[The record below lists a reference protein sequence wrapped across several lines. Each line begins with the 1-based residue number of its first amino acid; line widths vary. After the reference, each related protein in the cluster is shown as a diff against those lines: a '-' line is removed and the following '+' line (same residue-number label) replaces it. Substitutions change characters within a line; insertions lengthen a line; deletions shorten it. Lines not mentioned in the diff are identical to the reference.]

1 MSTVK
6 SQDTQQSLAAAFVV
20 IASGVVAALQIGKLP
35 PALPALSES
44 LGLSLMQSGFL
55 LSLVQLA
62 GMSLALAVG
71 LSADGLGLR
80 RSMLA
85 GLMILGL
92 ASGLGAFATSVSELM
107 LWRAIEGFGFLW
119 VTLPAPGLIRKLVSE
134 QQVRKL
140 LGYWGAYMPA
150 GTALTLL
157 VGPLWLPMGGWQ
169 TWWCLFAVLSWVMA
183 GVLWRFV
190 PADVLNAQAK
200 AVTVEAA
207 SPSPL
212 QTVSSAP
219 IAWPQRLRE
228 TLSAP
233 GPWWVALCFAMYSG
247 QWLAVVGFLP
257 SIYTQAGLSGAT
269 LGVLTAVAA
278 AVNMGGNMSSGRLL
292 QRGLHPSVLL
302 GLGFLAMACGS
313 FLAFSEL
320 TSSVPW
326 LRYAGVLL
334 FSSCGGLVPGTL
346 FSLAVRLAPHE
357 RNVSTTVGWMQQG
370 SAAGQF
376 AGPPVVAW
384 LASQVGGWQWTWMAT
399 GLCCVGGWILSFLI
413 AKTLNSQERTA

>member
-1 MSTVK
+1 MTSSSAV
-6 SQDTQQSLAAAFVV
+6 SERSLSLGASYCV
-20 IASGVVAALQIGKLP
+20 IFSGVVAALQIGKLP
-35 PALPALSES
+35 PALPELSQA
-44 LGLSLMQSGFL
+44 LGLSLMEAGFL

-71 LSADGLGLR
+71 LSADGFGLK
-80 RSMLA
+80 RSMLS
-85 GLMILGL
+85 GLVILGV
-92 ASGLGAFATSVSELM
+92 ASAMGAASESTTSLM
-107 LWRAIEGFGFLW
+107 AWRAVEGFGFLG

-134 QQVRKL
+134 QHLRKL

-157 VGPLWLPMGGWQ
+157 VGPMWLPEFGWR
-169 TWWCLFAVLSWVMA
+169 TWWLLFAILSWAMA
-183 GVLWRFV
+183 IVLWRVV
-190 PADVLNAQAK
+190 PADLL
-200 AVTVEAA
+200 TSSDPELTHA
-207 SPSPL
+207 SSFKP
-212 QTVSSAP
+212 V
-219 IAWPQRLRE
+219 AWPQRLRE

-257 SIYTQAGLSGAT
+257 SIYTQAGLLGAT
-269 LGVLTAVAA
+269 LGSLTALAA
-278 AVNMGGNMSSGRLL
+278 AVNMLGNMASGRLL
-292 QRGLHPSVLL
+292 QRDFHPSVLL
-302 GLGFLAMACGS
+302 AMGFFAMGLGAV
-313 FLAFSEL
+313 LAFAEFTQSW
-320 TSSVPW
+320 PW

-334 FSSCGGLVPGTL
+334 FSACGGLVPGTL

-384 LASQVGGWQWTWMAT
+384 LASQVGGWQWTWLAT
-399 GLCCVGGWILSFLI
+399 GLCCVLGCLLSLFI
-413 AKTLNSQERTA
+413 ARTLSQQSVAS